1 MLTMSRRRINMPRH
15 KRYNKKRLRAQI
27 YVHENQG
34 GDHCVPY
41 KTLIGHGIGNRV
53 IIAGTGEQVYCGQG
67 FVSVNAAV
75 DEAKRRAWA
84 TIEKNF
90 PEIDKQEIIWDVVH
104 EQAINVRNKWNRCVR
119 PIRHSSKSKTT

>member
-1 MLTMSRRRINMPRH
+1 MPRH
-15 KRYNKKRLRAQI
+15 KKKRLRTQI
-27 YVHENQG
+27 YVHENQS

-53 IIAGTGEQVYCGQG
+53 IIADTGEQVYCDQG
-67 FVSVNAAV
+67 FASVNTAV

-84 TIEKNF
+84 TIEKKF

-104 EQAINVRNKWNRCVR
+104 EQAANVRSKWKRCER
-119 PIRHSSKSKTT
+119 PIRHSSKSKTS